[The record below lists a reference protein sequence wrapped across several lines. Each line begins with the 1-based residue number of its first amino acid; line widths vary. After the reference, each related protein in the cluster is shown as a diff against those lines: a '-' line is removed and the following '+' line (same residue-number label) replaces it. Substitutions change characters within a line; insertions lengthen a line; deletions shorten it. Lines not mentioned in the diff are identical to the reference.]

1 MSFIGRKTRLHSLL
15 FSDFPLG
22 LIVPLDHG
30 LTSGPIDGIENTEKL
45 SRWVG
50 SKNISAVIGHKGLV
64 ERLIDRDM
72 LYPATGIVV
81 QLNGMPGIAPDCDKK
96 IIVSNIEAA
105 LRLGADAV
113 SIQLNFSKD
122 NYAHNLSLLGRVV
135 DEAHAYGVPVLTMA
149 YDKAELFTDDERITR
164 INHIIRIV
172 SELGSDAIK
181 LAPPKAIS
189 DIPVILAKHC
199 QDIQIYF
206 AGGELCTEDRLCEM
220 TSMLIAHGAYGLC
233 IGRNVFQ
240 HPQPEELLVKIVNVM
255 KSRERPVRVSKQKY
269 ADGRGLE

>member
-1 MSFIGRKTRLHSLL
+1 MSFIGRKTRLQSLL

-30 LTSGPIDGIENTEKL
+30 LTLGPIDGIETTERL
-45 SRWVG
+45 SRWIG
-50 SKNISAVIGHKGLV
+50 SKNISAVIGHKGLI

-72 LYPATGIVV
+72 LHPATGIVV
-81 QLNGMPGIAPDCDKK
+81 QLNGMPGIAPDPDKK
-96 IIVSNIEAA
+96 IIVSNIVAA

-113 SIQLNFSKD
+113 SVQVNFSKD
-122 NYAHNLSLLGRVV
+122 NYGHNLSLLGRVV
-135 DEAHAYGVPVLTMA
+135 DEAHAYGMPVLTMA
-149 YDKAELFTDDERITR
+149 YDKEELSNDDERIVR

-189 DIPVILAKHC
+189 DIPIILAKHC
-199 QDIQIYF
+199 QDIQVYF

-220 TSMLIAHGAYGLC
+220 TSTLVAHGAYGLC

-240 HPQPEELLVKIVNVM
+240 HPQPEELLVSIVNLM
-255 KSRERPVRVSKQKY
+255 KSIKIPLRVSRQKY
-269 ADGRGLE
+269 PEGRALK